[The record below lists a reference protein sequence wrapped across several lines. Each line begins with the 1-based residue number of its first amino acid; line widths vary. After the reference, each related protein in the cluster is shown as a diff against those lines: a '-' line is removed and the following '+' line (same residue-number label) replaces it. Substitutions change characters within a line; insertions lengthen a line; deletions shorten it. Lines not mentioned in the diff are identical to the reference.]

1 MKKIAMTS
9 ILLVFFVAGCSANG
23 TTTEQKVDM
32 TDEKTIISSSGKY
45 TSLASSLGELEN
57 TSPIIVE
64 VVKNDEKQT
73 VTKESEQ
80 NTMPTE
86 FYTMSGV
93 TIKNIQKDDTHTL
106 KISDKIK
113 VMEDVATNVS
123 IEGKKMTLTLDH
135 YKKMEIG
142 KSYYLYLRHS
152 TSGDNYVLS
161 NVFLSK
167 YPVSKVPRN
176 ELFLAENNATR
187 NLENMDYQDFYTDLY
202 AKILHKNEAL
212 QQP

>member
-135 YKKMEIG
+135 YKKW
-142 KSYYLYLRHS
+142 R
-152 TSGDNYVLS
+152 
-161 NVFLSK
+161 
-167 YPVSKVPRN
+167 
-176 ELFLAENNATR
+176 
-187 NLENMDYQDFYTDLY
+187 
-202 AKILHKNEAL
+202 
-212 QQP
+212 